1 MNTGAAAFILL
12 LLAIVLASL
21 PFVTERLFLIW
32 SRSSKSLWLRF
43 GELFVYYGIFL
54 GLGLALEHYVGRR
67 HPQEWQFFAIT
78 ALMFLVLAYPSYVWR
93 YLKRRPSNGG

>member
-1 MNTGAAAFILL
+1 MNTGAAAVVLL

-21 PFVTERLFLIW
+21 PFVTERRFLIW
-32 SRSSKSLWLRF
+32 SRPSKSLWFRLL
-43 GELFVYYGIFL
+43 ELLVYYALFL
-54 GLGLALEHYVGRR
+54 GLGLGLEQYVGRR

-93 YLKRRPSNGG
+93 YLKRRPSNGD

>member
-1 MNTGAAAFILL
+1 MNTGVAAFILL

-32 SRSSKSLWLRF
+32 SRQKSVWLRL
-43 GELFVYYGIFL
+43 GELLVYYGIFL
-54 GLGLALEHYVGRR
+54 GLGLGLEQYIGRR

-93 YLKRRPSNGG
+93 YLKRRPSHGD

>member
-32 SRSSKSLWLRF
+32 SRPKSVWLRL
-43 GELFVYYGIFL
+43 GELLVYYAIFL
-54 GLGLALEHYVGRR
+54 GLGLGLEQYIGRR

-93 YLKRRPSNGG
+93 YLKRRSSHGD